1 MLDNRGGTSAI
12 KRLYSNLT
20 AGYRC
25 TDLSFAIA
33 DYVSLIVSLCECRR
47 PGDDRKGCYGG
58 PVVTKQP
65 LPGPSAHCG
74 PTPGCRALWPQAFP
88 ATLTSPNA
96 GLIVTAA
103 MVAITRA
110 TVKTKSNLLTIS
122 FTSFPFSS
130 RLHQKKNRPPQ
141 GPSTG
146 RSS

>member
-1 MLDNRGGTSAI
+1 MLDNRGGTSTI

-20 AGYRC
+20 ADYRC

-65 LPGPSAHCG
+65 PSGGGPGLGCG
-74 PTPGCRALWPQAFP
+74 PTPGCRALWRQAFP

-103 MVAITRA
+103 MAAITRA
-110 TVKTKSNLLTIS
+110 AVNTKSILLTIS
-122 FTSFPFSS
+122 FTSFPFSF
-130 RLHQKKNRPPQ
+130 RFNVIRNY
-141 GPSTG
+141 
-146 RSS
+146 R

>member
-1 MLDNRGGTSAI
+1 MLDNRGGTSTI

-20 AGYRC
+20 ADYRC

-65 LPGPSAHCG
+65 PSGGGPGLHCG
-74 PTPGCRALWPQAFP
+74 PTPGCRALWRQAFP

-103 MVAITRA
+103 MAAITRA
-110 TVKTKSNLLTIS
+110 AVNTKSILLTIS
-122 FTSFPFSS
+122 FTSFPFSF
-130 RLHQKKNRPPQ
+130 RFNVIRNY
-141 GPSTG
+141 
-146 RSS
+146 R